1 MNKSVKFFIAL
12 SIPVVAF
19 SQSAKVQT
27 AWRNLQDYE
36 TSKDVSSL
44 AKAKEAI
51 DLATN
56 YEDTKE
62 KAKTWVYR
70 SKIYYA
76 LFKNSLEQEEK
87 KVPATVTDK
96 NERLTKAYGAV
107 STDNFK
113 ETDVASTKALTLDKD
128 KSYQADLAM
137 LGMQMLNDVNNLA
150 VGKYNAGK
158 YKEAMGYFEESYGAS
173 KMMGKKD
180 TSQLTNAIIC
190 AQKEKDNEKVKYYDQ
205 KAIDEKIS
213 APFNYSSMYD
223 AKLGL
228 KDTAGAVQT
237 LKSGLIAFPNSKELR
252 DRETERLLSIGKYDE
267 AIAGLDQAIADNP
280 KNANLYRARGDAF
293 FSVANPKKT
302 AKPKNYDELMGK
314 AEESY
319 KKATELDPKNADVW
333 GNLGVVYNNWSVEQ
347 SLRCDDLIKQAT
359 KLKECEAKTKEMYDK
374 AIPAFEKAIDLNPN
388 DRASMKIL
396 EKLYL
401 LTNQPDKAAKVHA
414 MMKK

>member
-267 AIAGLDQAIADNP
+267 AIAGLDKAIADNP